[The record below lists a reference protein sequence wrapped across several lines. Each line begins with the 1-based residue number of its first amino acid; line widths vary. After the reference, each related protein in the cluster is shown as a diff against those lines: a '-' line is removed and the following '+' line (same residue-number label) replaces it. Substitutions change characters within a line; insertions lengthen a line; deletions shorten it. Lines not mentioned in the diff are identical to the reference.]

1 MVLGGGASS
10 DRSDG
15 DGTRWCAG
23 GCADA
28 VVSGGI
34 CRGKIKQDRQG

>member
-15 DGTRWCAG
+15 DGRWCAG